1 MKDRTQELR
10 TVSNSDRTAEAGGS
24 PRWREGE
31 KAMARRPRRRVVRGN
46 RRFSAF
52 LGLRQLL
59 FFAIRRDAPSKGKA
73 SETALGGERA
83 GEAAVAT
90 FSFF

>member
-10 TVSNSDRTAEAGGS
+10 TVSNSDRTVEAGRF

-31 KAMARRPRRRVVRGN
+31 KAMARQPDGESCAATGGSPPSLVSDSCFSSESGGTGRPWE
-46 RRFSAF
+46 
-52 LGLRQLL
+52 
-59 FFAIRRDAPSKGKA
+59 K
-73 SETALGGERA
+73 LGGGRA
-83 GEAAVAT
+83 GKAAVAT